1 MKNIFFILFL
11 FFGFSASAKVV
22 MTLDKALETSFP
34 NMKVEKKRVYL
45 SKDSILLL
53 EKQAR
58 SRFNS
63 QVFSY
68 YEVSNGSG
76 REATAFILTH
86 KLRTRTQTLFII
98 FDNKGILKSTEVLA
112 FYEPDEYIMDKK
124 WFSLFEGNSIAN
136 NLSMKSNKMQ
146 VAGSTISYNETS
158 KAIRR
163 ISTLYSFIYD

>member
-1 MKNIFFILFL
+1 MKNIFFIFFL
-11 FFGFSASAKVV
+11 CFSFSSTAKVV

-45 SKDSILLL
+45 SKDNVLDLQ
-53 EKQAR
+53 KQAK

-68 YEVSNGSG
+68 YEASNGSG
-76 REATAFILTH
+76 REATAFIITH
-86 KLRTRTQTLFII
+86 KLRSRTQTLFLI

-112 FYEPDEYIMDKK
+112 FYEPDEYIMNKK
-124 WFSLFEGNSIAN
+124 WFSLFEGNSISKN
-136 NLSMKSNKMQ
+136 ISMKSSNMR